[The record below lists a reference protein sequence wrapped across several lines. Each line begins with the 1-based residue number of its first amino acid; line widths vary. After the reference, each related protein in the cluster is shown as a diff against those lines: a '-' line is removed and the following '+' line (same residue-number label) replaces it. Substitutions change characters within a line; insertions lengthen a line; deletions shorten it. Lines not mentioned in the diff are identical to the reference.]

1 MKSITVI
8 VPVFNEEGNILR
20 VQQALDEYIQQS
32 ACKVYVLFVNDGSS
46 DGSLDRI
53 QEVCKQNSHFGFIS
67 FTRNFGL
74 SAAIKA
80 GFDQAQTDWVAYID
94 ADLQTSPLDFLQF
107 EPYMEDFQLV
117 AGERQGRKD
126 SLGRKFSSGF
136 ANWVRNSFLHDGV
149 KDTGCPLKI
158 FQRDFVIRLPFFNGF
173 HRFFP
178 ALTQVYGGKLKIIP
192 ITHYP
197 RVEGQSKFNAFN
209 RMVQPFLDT
218 LLVYRLKKRNVPYQT
233 AIVHKPLID
242 E

>member
-8 VPVFNEEGNILR
+8 VPVYNEEGNILR
-20 VQQALDEYIQQS
+20 VKQALDEYIAQS
-32 ACKVYVLFVNDGSS
+32 AYRVFVLFVNDGSS
-46 DGSLDRI
+46 DSSLEKI
-53 QEVCKQNSHFGFIS
+53 QEVCKENSRYGFIS
-67 FTRNFGL
+67 FSRNFGL

-80 GFDQAQTDWVAYID
+80 GFDQSQTDWVAYID
-94 ADLQTSPLDFLQF
+94 ADLQTSAMDFLKF
-107 EPYMEDFQLV
+107 EPFIEDFQLV

-126 SLGRKFSSGF
+126 GLGKKISSGF
-136 ANWVRNSFLHDGV
+136 ANWVRNSFLNDGV

-158 FQRDFVIRLPFFNGF
+158 FQRDFAVRLPFFNGF

-178 ALTQVYGGKLKIIP
+178 ALSQIYGGKIKIIP
-192 ITHYP
+192 INHYP

-218 LLVYRLKKRNVPYQT
+218 LLVYRLKKRNVPFQT
-233 AIVHKPLID
+233 EIVHKPFIN